1 MVNLMKYLQ
10 NLTLVR
16 MIESLELE
24 WEEWRQG
31 RRVSEVH
38 VWKSCLDNTD
48 EEEYE
53 NLCINGNER

>member
-1 MVNLMKYLQ
+1 
-10 NLTLVR
+10 
-16 MIESLELE
+16 MIESLELK

-38 VWKSCLDNTD
+38 VWKSCLDNTN

-53 NLCINGNER
+53 NLCISGNER

>member
-1 MVNLMKYLQ
+1 
-10 NLTLVR
+10 
-16 MIESLELE
+16 MIESLELK

-38 VWKSCLDNTD
+38 VWKSCLDNTN

>member
-1 MVNLMKYLQ
+1 MVNLLKYLQ

-16 MIESLELE
+16 MIESLELK

-38 VWKSCLDNTD
+38 VWKSCLDNTN

-53 NLCINGNER
+53 NLRINGNER